1 MSEGLKM
8 NTVTPIQRRAIIMA
22 FKGQCVSCLN
32 AFDSLWNADGFALT
46 DESTS
51 DGFCHSCWNY

>member
-1 MSEGLKM
+1 MAITPVQK
-8 NTVTPIQRRAIIMA
+8 TPIRMA
-22 FKGQCVSCLN
+22 FKGRCVSCLC
-32 AFDSLWNADGFALT
+32 ASYYLWNADGFALT